1 MTLAEDAKR
10 LYESRLRRTLEATNF
25 GDYVAIEPESG
36 AHFIGSTFLAAALA
50 AKDACPNE
58 KLFVFRIGQEAAFHI
73 GAATQ

>member
-10 LYESRLRRTLEATNF
+10 LYESKLRKSLESTNC

-36 AHFIGSTFLAAALA
+36 AHFIGPTFLAAALA

-58 KLFVFRIGQEAAFHI
+58 KSFVLRIGQEAAFHI
-73 GAATQ
+73 GAAAK

>member
-10 LYESRLRRTLEATNF
+10 LYESRLRKSLEATNC

-36 AHFIGSTFLAAALA
+36 AHFVGPTFLAAALA

-58 KLFVFRIGQEAAFHI
+58 KSFVLRIGQEAAFHI
-73 GAATQ
+73 GAAAK